1 MDINDYVLAKVE
13 NYILLEAAVAELAE
27 HLGHSV
33 TDPLSMSLFCLE
45 TGLSLEE
52 RDKIMSRLSLL
63 ADRDYFESDK
73 VRADLEKIV
82 PKFPSFQMIRSKG
95 CSKFFEKK
103 LNKKCVLDD
112 LKFSKTHFYLGSFFS
127 RSSMYILPQ
136 SARELITGRKESPR
150 GLSL

>member
-82 PKFPSFQMIRSKG
+82 PKISEFSNDTFKG
-95 CSKFFEKK
+95 M
-103 LNKKCVLDD
+103 
-112 LKFSKTHFYLGSFFS
+112 LKIF
-127 RSSMYILPQ
+127 
-136 SARELITGRKESPR
+136 RKN
-150 GLSL
+150 

>member
-13 NYILLEAAVAELAE
+13 NYMLLEEAVVELAE
-27 HLGHSV
+27 HMGHSA

-63 ADRDYFESDK
+63 ADRDDFEINK

-82 PKFPSFQMIRSKG
+82 PKISEFSNDTFKG
-95 CSKFFEKK
+95 M
-103 LNKKCVLDD
+103 
-112 LKFSKTHFYLGSFFS
+112 LKIF
-127 RSSMYILPQ
+127 
-136 SARELITGRKESPR
+136 RKS
-150 GLSL
+150 